1 MQVTLP
7 SGMSG
12 EIRGLKG
19 KDGRYLTDEE
29 VIRGNELEDFILQ
42 HCWTRTIDAGPYA
55 LKGAEPDWDGI
66 LVGDRSYALIA
77 ARVASY
83 PGKEYPLKLQCGQ
96 VFCKRKF
103 EWEIQLADLLAQRTK
118 KLSPEHAEIFKGG
131 NRFVETIPGTDK
143 KFTFKLKTGGDAK
156 RTMLRIENKKTGPK
170 RQQERQN
177 LMVDSL
183 ASSIVE
189 IEGVEK
195 KYDAIFD
202 FLEDLEL
209 GSIDAL
215 LPLMQSYDCGV
226 DTSIEVDCTK
236 CKSTMMVNLP
246 FERAFFLPSSAAAK
260 FLPDASSSTET
271 DAED

>member
-12 EIRGLKG
+12 EVRGLKG

-29 VIRGNELEDFILQ
+29 TIRGNELEDFILQ

-55 LKGAEPDWDGI
+55 LKGAEPDWDQI
-66 LVGDRSYALIA
+66 LVGDRFYALIA

-96 VFCKRKF
+96 TLCKKKF
-103 EWEIQLADLLAQRTK
+103 EWEIDLSKLLAERTK
-118 KLSPEHAEIFKGG
+118 KLTPEHAEIFKTG
-131 NRFVETIPGTDK
+131 NRFVETIPDTST

-156 RTMLRIENKKTGPK
+156 RTMIRIENKKTGPK

-177 LMVDSL
+177 LFVDSI

-189 IEGVEK
+189 IEGVPK

-202 FLEDLEL
+202 YLEEL
-209 GSIDAL
+209 AIGSLDAMM
-215 LPLMQSYDCGV
+215 PLIQSYDCGV
-226 DTSIEVDCTK
+226 DTDIEVDCTK
-236 CKSTMMVNLP
+236 CGSSMTVKLP
-246 FERAFFLPSSAAAK
+246 FDRAFILPASAAAK
-260 FLPDASSSTET
+260 FLPDASSTTET